1 MLRIIFW
8 ATLCG
13 LSFGQAFGQELK
25 VATYNVGLA
34 HGYVAYSDERAKLL
48 GPELAQIDSDVLCLQ
63 EVWQPEDQSRLTND
77 LKATFPYVLSIPAQP
92 RLASRN
98 GICRMSDLLGGNRF
112 LSCLGKFCL
121 RKTGQEQT
129 SCLIENC
136 SSSLDALKVSNEQC
150 AAALFAQVGQ
160 GTLSALWSV
169 ISPFSMAQTLAYGG
183 SAGVMLF
190 SKRPLTLVNILDF
203 ADSSTINRRALL
215 HAQTTD
221 AKGASV
227 QVMCTHLTANLEGE
241 IPYPGKY
248 SSWSEETQVQARA
261 ISDYAVHVDGPLVF
275 MGDFNCSFPEKR
287 NPKNLRLTNPEGCQI
302 LNHGEWTSMSQD
314 RFSDCTF
321 CAENPLVNK
330 NTESTILDHVL
341 YKGSKGS
348 GSVTEV
354 SRIMEQGFAVAP
366 DKVTPLSD
374 HYGLH
379 AVIGTH

>member
-1 MLRIIFW
+1 MNKMLWMIFLT
-8 ATLCG
+8 TLNG
-13 LSFGQAFGQELK
+13 LSFGQDFN

-48 GPELAQIDSDVLCLQ
+48 GAELSQVDSDVLCLQ
-63 EVWQPEDQSRLTND
+63 EVWQAEDQSLLTNN
-77 LKATFPYVLSIPAQP
+77 LKATFPFVLSIPAHP

-98 GICRMSDLLGGNRF
+98 GICGVKDLLGENRF

-136 SSSLDALKVSNEQC
+136 SSALEELKAKNEQC

-160 GTLSALWSV
+160 GTLSALWAV
-169 ISPFSMAQTLAYGG
+169 ISPFSKAQTLAYGG

-190 SKRPLTLVNILDF
+190 SKRPLKLINILDF
-203 ADSSTINRRALL
+203 VDSSTINRRALL

-221 AKGASV
+221 GKGASV
-227 QVMCTHLTANLEGE
+227 QVMCTHLTADLQGE

-248 SSWSEETQVQARA
+248 KSWTEETQVQARA
-261 ISDYAVHVDGPLVF
+261 ISDYASHVDGPLVF
-275 MGDFNCSFPEKR
+275 MGDFNCSFPEKN
-287 NPKNLRLTNPEGCQI
+287 NPKNLHLTNPDGCQM
-302 LNHGEWTSMSQD
+302 LNHGGWTSMSQD
-314 RFSDCTF
+314 LFSDCTF

-341 YKGSKGS
+341 FKGS
-348 GSVTEV
+348 GSVIEV
-354 SRIMEQGFAVAP
+354 SRIMEQGLPVAP

-374 HYGLH
+374 HYGLR
-379 AVIGTH
+379 AEIGVH